1 MHTGGEGPVC
11 EYTVECTLEVQL
23 SGIACL
29 TEKLL
34 QCTLNRRLLQVA
46 GAFYKRFTL
55 SYDKKSLRNAGV
67 EKGFGK
73 CFLISNN
80 IKNKFLPNSLK

>member
-11 EYTVECTLEVQL
+11 EYTAECTLGVQL
-23 SGIACL
+23 SGITCP

-34 QCTLNRRLLQVA
+34 QCTLNRRLSQVA
-46 GAFYKRFTL
+46 GSFYKTFTL

-67 EKGFGK
+67 EKDLGK

-80 IKNKFLPNSLK
+80 IKNKFIAYSLK